1 MKLETYSKLT
11 KDLTKEFEEF
21 LNKANSK
28 FNPLFSSPLWA
39 NRLSQLIFFNFRF
52 LIIRDAKDIIALHLI
67 FEGYRGYARIS
78 KFPFYFRYIL
88 HKISFLFYGY
98 QTSYNFIV
106 FKKNLDQSKIN
117 ESKKLIYNNIQ
128 CHGKRMAYSPIFDND
143 MKYFDFQKLNISK
156 WGTYILNFSDSS
168 YEDVFTKYERSAKK
182 PIKLAR
188 SKGVYVR
195 RLEDSDLKNYVHWLK
210 LNQKETGKNYFVS
223 EKSLKKDLYLLRK
236 SGYINEIFVAYLKN
250 HILGS
255 LGIWGFG
262 NFVSENGVNISTYAK
277 KNKIYVQ
284 ELIKDEIVKYC
295 FKNDIKYYDLSGFN
309 PNKNA
314 SDKEKSI
321 KFFKEKFNGE
331 KLVYE
336 QVI

>member
-1 MKLETYSKLT
+1 MRLESYELLKNALIIEIE
-11 KDLTKEFEEF
+11 KF
-21 LNKANSK
+21 LLKANSK

-39 NRLSQLIFFNFRF
+39 NRLNELFFFKFRF
-52 LIIRDAKDIIALHLI
+52 LVIRDDNDIVALHLI

-78 KFPFYFRYIL
+78 KFPLYFRYIL
-88 HKISFLFYGY
+88 HKILFLFCGY
-98 QTSYNFIV
+98 QTCYNFIV
-106 FKKNLDQSKIN
+106 FKKNINQSKIN

-128 CHGKRMAYSPIFDND
+128 SHGKKMANFPIYNND
-143 MKYFDFQKLNISK
+143 TKYFDLQKLNILK

-168 YEDVFTKYERSAKK
+168 YEDVFNKYKRSAKK
-182 PIKLAR
+182 PINLAR
-188 SKGVYVR
+188 SKGIQVR
-195 RLEDSDLKNYVHWLK
+195 RLTDLDLQKYIVWLK
-210 LNQKETGKNYFVS
+210 LNQKVTGKNYLVS

-236 SGYINEIFVAYLKN
+236 SGYINEIFVAYFNN

-262 NFVSENGVNISTYAK
+262 NFISEYGVNISSYAK

-284 ELIKDEIVKYC
+284 ELIKDEIIKYC

-314 SDKEKSI
+314 SDKAKSI
-321 KFFKEKFNGE
+321 KFFKEKFNGV
-331 KLVYE
+331 KITYD
-336 QVI
+336 QII